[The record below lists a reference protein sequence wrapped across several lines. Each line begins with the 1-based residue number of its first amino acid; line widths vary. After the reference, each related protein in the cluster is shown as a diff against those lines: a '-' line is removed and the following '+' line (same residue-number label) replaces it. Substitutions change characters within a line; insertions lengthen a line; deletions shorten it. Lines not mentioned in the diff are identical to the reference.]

1 MFSEVVSRM
10 KSIATL
16 PPTSNTVLRDVTWE
30 TLERLDIELDSTGA
44 RLVYLDGWLEIMAP
58 PSEAHE
64 TPKCGLGQL
73 LEVYMRTK
81 KIRFYG
87 RGSTTI
93 GMKSLGAR
101 KEPDASYCLGKQKG
115 IPDLAIEIT
124 VTSGGVDVLEVYR
137 RIGVAEVWFWKK
149 GMISIY
155 CLREFEYECMMRSEL
170 LPELDIRSIE
180 FHLNM
185 PDQYD
190 AVNAFIE
197 TLDPLKHQPSPTI

>member
-1 MFSEVVSRM
+1 MTP
-10 KSIATL
+10 IASLHATA
-16 PPTSNTVLRDVTWE
+16 NTVLRDVTWE
-30 TLERLDIELDSTGA
+30 TLERLDIDLDSTGA
-44 RLVYLDGWLEIMAP
+44 RFVYLDGWLEIMSP

-101 KEPDASYCLGKQKG
+101 KEPDASYCLGRQKD

-124 VTSGGVDVLEVYR
+124 VTSGGVDVLEIYR
-137 RIGVAEVWFWKK
+137 RIGVSEVWFWKK
-149 GMISIY
+149 GVISIH
-155 CLREFEYECMMRSEL
+155 CLRESEYECVMGSEL
-170 LPELDIRSIE
+170 LPDLDIQSIE

-197 TLDPLKHQPSPTI
+197 TLGR

>member
-1 MFSEVVSRM
+1 MTP
-10 KSIATL
+10 IASPHLTA
-16 PPTSNTVLRDVTWE
+16 NTVLRDVTWE
-30 TLERLDIELDSTGA
+30 TLERLDIDLDSTGA
-44 RLVYLDGWLEIMAP
+44 RFVYLDGWLEIMSP

-101 KEPDASYCLGKQKG
+101 KEPDASYCLGKQKD

-124 VTSGGVDVLEVYR
+124 VTSGGVDVLEIYR

-149 GMISIY
+149 GVISIY
-155 CLREFEYECMMRSEL
+155 CLRELEYELVMRSEL
-170 LPELDIRSIE
+170 LPDLDIRSIE

-197 TLDPLKHQPSPTI
+197 TLH

>member
-1 MFSEVVSRM
+1 MTP
-10 KSIATL
+10 IAPINST
-16 PPTSNTVLRDVTWE
+16 TNTVLRDVTWE
-30 TLERLDIELDSTGA
+30 TLERLDVDLESTGA
-44 RLVYLDGWLEIMAP
+44 RFVYLDGWLEIISP

-73 LEVYMRTK
+73 LEVYMRTQ

-101 KEPDASYCLGKQKG
+101 KEPDASYCLGKQKE

-124 VTSGGVDVLEVYR
+124 VTSGGVDVLEIYR
-137 RIGVAEVWFWKK
+137 RIGVAEVWFWRK
-149 GMISIY
+149 GVISIY
-155 CLREFEYECMMRSEL
+155 CLRELDYEFVMRSEL

-180 FHLNM
+180 YHLNM

-197 TLDPLKHQPSPTI
+197 TLDDV

>member
-1 MFSEVVSRM
+1 MTP
-10 KSIATL
+10 IASPNST
-16 PPTSNTVLRDVTWE
+16 TNTVLRDVAWE
-30 TLERLDIELDSTGA
+30 TLERLDVDLESTGA
-44 RLVYLDGWLEIMAP
+44 RFVYLDGWLEIMSP

-73 LEVYMRTK
+73 LEVYMRTQ

-101 KEPDASYCLGKQKG
+101 KEPDTSYCLGKQKE

-124 VTSGGVDVLEVYR
+124 TTSGGVDVLEIYR
-137 RIGVAEVWFWKK
+137 RIGVAEVWFWRK
-149 GMISIY
+149 GVISIY
-155 CLREFEYECMMRSEL
+155 CLRELKYEFVMRSEL

-185 PDQYD
+185 NDQYD

-197 TLDPLKHQPSPTI
+197 TLHQI